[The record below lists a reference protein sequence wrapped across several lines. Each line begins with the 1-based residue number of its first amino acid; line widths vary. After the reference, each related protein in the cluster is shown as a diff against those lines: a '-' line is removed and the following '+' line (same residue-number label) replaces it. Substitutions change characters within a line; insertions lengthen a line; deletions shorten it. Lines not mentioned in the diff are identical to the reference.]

1 MNSSYERN
9 ATKAESIKADD
20 LVEEILPLLGDYFNG
35 KFIKTPDGIK
45 MSMENGQE
53 FQLCVKEIQ

>member
-1 MNSSYERN
+1 MNSSYEGN
-9 ATKAESIKADD
+9 ATKAGCIEAND

-35 KFIKTPDGIK
+35 NFVKTHDGIK

-53 FQLCVKEIQ
+53 FQLCVKEIK